1 MKQSSILNEVLGPI
15 MTGPSSS
22 HTAAQ
27 GKIGRAVRNLWG
39 RPIASAAVVYDC
51 HGSYPNTHEGQ
62 GCDFGFTAGL
72 LGLDMDDPRFRDSI
86 ELARRQS
93 VEIEFRVE
101 SLKGEHPNEARVD
114 IRTEPGGPVGLSV
127 LSQSTG
133 GGTFLLTELNGFPIS
148 YDGQRE
154 KAFLICAAGEEKA
167 VAHALTEA
175 GGQFVLRHPAE
186 RPVTAAAMP
195 QGASALFEVELIS
208 LAGQKLPEEAKKRSL
223 SLYCCAP
230 LVSVPLR
237 LRPER
242 GFFTAEGALKYAA
255 EHQTVSMAELAVVY
269 ETRLGSADRTD
280 LEQEMLHVLRAM
292 ERSMTPPPADDP
304 VPNYLVPRQAAE
316 LDDKMPLDMGVL
328 NGCMRNAMAVMENGC
343 AHRVVVAAPTAG
355 SSGVI
360 PASVVGVGRTL
371 GRTEGEILDALWAAG
386 LVGAFIANQA
396 TFGAE
401 VAGCQAE
408 IGAASCMAAAGVV
421 QLLGGTVEEGFHA
434 AALAMQSLLGLIC
447 DPVAGL
453 VEFPCIQR
461 NVTASVMAAAA
472 ANMAMK
478 GVRSPIP
485 LDETIKAMLDVGR
498 GLPASLRCTCEGGL
512 CATPTGRQLALQAV
526 KCKARK

>member
-1 MKQSSILNEVLGPI
+1 MKQSSILNDVLGPI

-27 GKIGRAVRNLWG
+27 GKIGRAVSRLWG
-39 RPIASAAVVYDC
+39 RPVTAAAEVYDC

-72 LGLDMDDPRFRDSI
+72 LGLDMDDPRFRDSLQ
-86 ELARRQS
+86 LARQQG
-93 VEIEFRVE
+93 VEMEFRVE
-101 SLKGEHPNEARVD
+101 PLKGEHPNEARVD
-114 IRTEPGGPVGLSV
+114 VLTGPGGPVGLSV
-127 LSQSTG
+127 LNQSTG
-133 GGTFLLTELNGFPIS
+133 GGTFLLVELNGFPIA
-148 YDGQRE
+148 YNGQRE
-154 KAFLICAAGEEKA
+154 KAFLICAADETDTA
-167 VAHALTEA
+167 AQALTAA
-175 GGQFVLRHPAE
+175 GGQFELRRPAEHPA
-186 RPVTAAAMP
+186 TAGAMP
-195 QGASALFEVELIS
+195 RGAAALFEIELTS
-208 LAGQKLPEEAKKRSL
+208 LPGHRLPEAAERAAL
-223 SLYCCAP
+223 ALYCCTP
-230 LVSVPLR
+230 LVPVPLR
-237 LRPER
+237 LKPEE

-255 EHQTVSMAELAVVY
+255 EHGSVSMAELAMRY
-269 ETRLGSADRTD
+269 ESRLGIADRRQ
-280 LEQEMLHVLRAM
+280 LEQGMAHVLQAM

-316 LDDKMPLDMGVL
+316 LDDEMPLDMGAL

-371 GRTEGEILDALWAAG
+371 GHTEGEILDALWASG

-408 IGAASCMAAAGVV
+408 IGAAACMAAAGMV

-453 VEFPCIQR
+453 VEFPCVQR

-485 LDETIKAMLDVGR
+485 LDETIRAMLDVGQA
-498 GLPASLRCTCEGGL
+498 LPAPLRCTCEGGL
-512 CATPTGRQLALQAV
+512 CATPTGQRLARQAAE
-526 KCKARK
+526 ARAKK

>member
-86 ELARRQS
+86 ELARQQS

-133 GGTFLLTELNGFPIS
+133 GGTFLLTEINGFPIS

-154 KAFLICAAGEEKA
+154 KAFLICASGEEKA
-167 VAHALTEA
+167 IAHALTEA

-195 QGASALFEVELIS
+195 QGASSLFEVELIS
-208 LAGQKLPEEAKKRSL
+208 LAEQKLPEAAQKRSL
-223 SLYCCAP
+223 SLYRCAP

-304 VPNYLVPRQAAE
+304 VPNYLAPRQAAE

-328 NGCMRNAMAVMENGC
+328 NGCMRSAMAVMENGC

-485 LDETIKAMLDVGR
+485 LDETIKAMLDVGQA
-498 GLPASLRCTCEGGL
+498 LPASLRCTCEGGL

>member
-304 VPNYLVPRQAAE
+304 VP
-316 LDDKMPLDMGVL
+316 KSG
-328 NGCMRNAMAVMENGC
+328 
-343 AHRVVVAAPTAG
+343 AP
-355 SSGVI
+355 SSGGAGRQNATRHGCIEWLYAQCHGGDGKRLRPPGGGGCPHGRFQRSDPCLGGGGWPHIGPHGGRNSGRPVGCRTSGSLYRQSGNFRRRSSRLSGRDRCCI
-360 PASVVGVGRTL
+360 LHGRCRRCTVVGRHGGGGFSRCSS
-371 GRTEGEILDALWAAG
+371 GDAKP
-386 LVGAFIANQA
+386 
-396 TFGAE
+396 
-401 VAGCQAE
+401 
-408 IGAASCMAAAGVV
+408 IGAD
-421 QLLGGTVEEGFHA
+421 L
-434 AALAMQSLLGLIC
+434 
-447 DPVAGL
+447 
-453 VEFPCIQR
+453 
-461 NVTASVMAAAA
+461 
-472 ANMAMK
+472 
-478 GVRSPIP
+478 
-485 LDETIKAMLDVGR
+485 
-498 GLPASLRCTCEGGL
+498 
-512 CATPTGRQLALQAV
+512 
-526 KCKARK
+526 

>member
-101 SLKGEHPNEARVD
+101 SLKGD
-114 IRTEPGGPVGLSV
+114 
-127 LSQSTG
+127 
-133 GGTFLLTELNGFPIS
+133 GFPIS

-154 KAFLICAAGEEKA
+154 KAFLICASGEEKA
-167 VAHALTEA
+167 IAHALTEA

-195 QGASALFEVELIS
+195 QGASSLFEVELIS
-208 LAGQKLPEEAKKRSL
+208 LAGQKLPEEAKERSL
-223 SLYCCAP
+223 SLYRCAP

-269 ETRLGSADRTD
+269 EARLGSADRTD

-421 QLLGGTVEEGFHA
+421 QLLGGSVEEGFHA

-485 LDETIKAMLDVGR
+485 LDETIKAMLDVGQA
-498 GLPASLRCTCEGGL
+498 LPASLRCTCEGGL